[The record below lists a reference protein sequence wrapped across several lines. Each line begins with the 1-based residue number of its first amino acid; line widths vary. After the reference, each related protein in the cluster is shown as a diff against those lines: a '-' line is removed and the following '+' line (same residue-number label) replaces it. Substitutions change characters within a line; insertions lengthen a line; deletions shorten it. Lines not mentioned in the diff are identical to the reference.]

1 MTTGVI
7 VAGLDALIADMAAS
21 SPRLAV
27 NARTAVAVTSRKV
40 QQSARD
46 RVRGHKYLPHY
57 PASIT
62 YDVRG
67 GPLLIEGEIGP
78 DKGRRQGPLGNI
90 IEFGTPNNAPIPHL
104 GPALEENADDLQRG
118 MEIAARQALW

>member
-1 MTTGVI
+1 VSII
-7 VAGLDALIADMAAS
+7 VTGLDELIADMAAS
-21 SPRLAV
+21 APRMVA

-46 RVRGHKYLPHY
+46 RVRGHKYLPQY
-57 PASIT
+57 PNSIT

-78 DKGRRQGPLGNI
+78 DKDRPQGPLGNI
-90 IEFGTPNNAPIPHL
+90 IEFGTPNNAPIEHL
-104 GPALEENADDLQRG
+104 GPALEENADDLERG
-118 MEIAARQALW
+118 LEIAARQALW